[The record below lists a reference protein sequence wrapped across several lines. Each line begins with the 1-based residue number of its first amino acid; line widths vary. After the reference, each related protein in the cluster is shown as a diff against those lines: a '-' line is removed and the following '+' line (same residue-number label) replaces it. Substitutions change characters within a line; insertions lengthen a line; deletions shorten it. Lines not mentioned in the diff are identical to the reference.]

1 LSNLHVRVDVARL
14 ARPRLAHEVAAFES
28 ADCEKLT

>member
-1 LSNLHVRVDVARL
+1 LHVRGSTWL
-14 ARPRLAHEVAAFES
+14 AWLGPGSPHEVAAFES